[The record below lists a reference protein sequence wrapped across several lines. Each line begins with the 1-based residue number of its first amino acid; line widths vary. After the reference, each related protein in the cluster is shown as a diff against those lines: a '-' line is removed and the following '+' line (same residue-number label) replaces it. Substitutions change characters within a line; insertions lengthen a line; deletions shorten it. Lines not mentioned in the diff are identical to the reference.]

1 MKCIFSLL
9 STRSALSAPLTLV
22 DCCSAHTLPLFSQP
36 HLRRFLIRNV
46 CITRKQ
52 CLYSTRTIREK
63 PIRVV
68 FFGSD
73 QFSMA
78 CLDELVTYKRHAND
92 AFDVDLHVAVRKP
105 KRAGRNLKQLR
116 EVPLAALARD
126 YGLPLHAAE
135 ETEDFKNLQALG
147 FDLAVAVSYG
157 KLIPSS
163 FIQSTTWGG
172 INVHPSFLPRHS
184 GPAPIQWA
192 IYHNDPTTGVTIQT
206 LHPHSFDKGQILK
219 NSDPVRIYD
228 TDNYETLLSRLC
240 VAASNLLRDFFKDL
254 VENVHGPEDFWTVF
268 KPVLERKYT
277 YSHAPKID
285 PDMRR
290 VRWHADTADRVDTA
304 FRAFGGPLWTFARV
318 ASQRK
323 GRVEEKLRRVLLYG
337 VSMHERGDP
346 GNGHQT
352 DPDLGEDVPPG
363 FVKFESND
371 ESMIVQTLRGKV
383 RVESAKIEGRQKKLK
398 ATDLVYPIFMS
409 DKD

>member
-1 MKCIFSLL
+1 MKCISLICM
-9 STRSALSAPLTLV
+9 RSALSLQLAHAGYRPLH
-22 DCCSAHTLPLFSQP
+22 SRPQLFRLNRGVI
-36 HLRRFLIRNV
+36 HR
-46 CITRKQ
+46 TQ
-52 CLYSTRTIREK
+52 CLVSARPIRER
-63 PIRVV
+63 PIRVI

-78 CLDELVTYKRHAND
+78 CLDELVDYRKQMKD

-126 YGLPLHAAE
+126 YCLPLHAAE
-135 ETEDFKNLQALG
+135 DTEDFKNLQALG

-157 KLIPSS
+157 KLIPSF

-206 LHPHSFDKGQILK
+206 LHPFNFDKGQILK

-240 VAASNLLRDFFKDL
+240 VAASNLLRDFLKDL
-254 VENVHGPEDFWTVF
+254 VKNMHAPEDFRAVF
-268 KPVLERKYT
+268 MPVVERKYA

-290 VRWHADTADRVDTA
+290 VRWHDDTADRVNAA

-318 ASQRK
+318 VSQRK

-337 VSMHERGDP
+337 VSIHDTGDP
-346 GNGHQT
+346 DDGHT
-352 DPDLGEDVPPG
+352 ESYREENVPG
-363 FVKFESND
+363 FVSFESND
-371 ESMIVQTLRGKV
+371 ESMIVNAARGSV
-383 RVESAKIEGRQKKLK
+383 RVQSAKIEGRQKPMK
-398 ATDLVYPIFMS
+398 ATDLVYPMFLS
-409 DKD
+409 DMD

>member
-1 MKCIFSLL
+1 MPFASLHTKCTVSAVDACRLLRCPHTARASLTRNVYYYDRQCL
-9 STRSALSAPLTLV
+9 FSTRAI
-22 DCCSAHTLPLFSQP
+22 Q
-36 HLRRFLIRNV
+36 
-46 CITRKQ
+46 
-52 CLYSTRTIREK
+52 EK
-63 PIRVV
+63 AVRVI

-78 CLDELVTYKRHAND
+78 CLDELVTYKKQAKD

-206 LHPHSFDKGQILK
+206 LHPYSFDKGQILM

-228 TDNYETLLSRLC
+228 TDSYETLLSRLC
-240 VAASNLLRDFFKDL
+240 VAASTLLLDFFKDL
-254 VENVHGPEDFWTVF
+254 VEKVHKPEDFWTAF
-268 KPVLERKYT
+268 KPVLERRYT

-290 VRWHADTADRVDTA
+290 VRWQADTAERVDTA

-318 ASQRK
+318 VSQRK
-323 GRVEEKLRRVLLYG
+323 GQVEEQLRRVLLYG
-337 VSMHERGDP
+337 VSMHDRGDP
-346 GNGHQT
+346 GHT
-352 DPDLGEDVPPG
+352 DQDLEEDVPPG
-363 FVKFESND
+363 FVKFENND
-371 ESMIVQTLRGKV
+371 GSMIVQTVRGKV